1 MKELKVRKANR
12 GGKMSHGLTDSRWAP
27 AHPAIGNHVRWW
39 LCGRRASG
47 RARQGLGGCG
57 AAGLELL
64 LALREAT
71 PNTSAPSL
79 PAAAPLDP
87 VCGSSSQT
95 DRRPPPLA
103 GSSTSEQHLLLVGCG
118 AQARGTPPA
127 RRPPHSEWHPFLR
140 ASGSE
145 LFQPLSSCPQPKGG
159 NAPCRNHLWDT

>member
-12 GGKMSHGLTDSRWAP
+12 GGKMSHGLPDSRGS
-27 AHPAIGNHVRWW
+27 AHPALGNRGRCW

-47 RARQGLGGCG
+47 WAREGGGGCG
-57 AAGLELL
+57 AAELELL
-64 LALREAT
+64 LALPEAA
-71 PNTSAPSL
+71 PNTSAPGL

-87 VCGSSSQT
+87 VCGSSS
-95 DRRPPPLA
+95 
-103 GSSTSEQHLLLVGCG
+103 SEQHLLLVGCG

-145 LFQPLSSCPQPKGG
+145 LFQPLSSCPQRKGG
-159 NAPCRNHLWDT
+159 NAPCSNHL